1 MRKLITII
9 YCLSC
14 VLFTTWAVES
24 PSLNS
29 SDANIYG
36 HVIDKEFKEHMAGVT
51 IFLKG
56 TTIGT
61 TTDDTGHYYLKN
73 LPEGTFTVVMKYI
86 GFKTMEK
93 KVVLKKGTTIEVNFE
108 AEEETMSLDDVVVS
122 ANRNE
127 TTRRM
132 APSLVNVL
140 DSKMFETTHTTTLAD
155 GLNFQPGVRVE
166 NNCQNCGFQ
175 QVRINGLD

>member
-93 KVVLKKGTTIEVNFE
+93 KV
-108 AEEETMSLDDVVVS
+108 
-122 ANRNE
+122 
-127 TTRRM
+127 
-132 APSLVNVL
+132 
-140 DSKMFETTHTTTLAD
+140 
-155 GLNFQPGVRVE
+155 
-166 NNCQNCGFQ
+166 
-175 QVRINGLD
+175 